1 MGRFVVCCPSSKPC
15 LPSAHSSRPARCP
28 LLPKTEQLRSKSS
41 LQLHTSA
48 QKSPCRPWPFFSPRS
63 VTFHCSELRPAR
75 AEVGEN
81 WLCWAGTTSRAQLVP
96 PGSPPPRVSAQ
107 HPDHA
112 THGSNLTVT
121 SPRLPTAVCLDVQHA
136 PGPGRHSEHAA
147 SMAFRGS
154 TLVPWAQG
162 CASICF
168 LLLALLGAAKPPWL
182 GKGFWGAANPPPG
195 AQLCSR
201 LPWGHVPVP
210 VGWGGRQP
218 LLAQGTLT
226 SCSSYCLARDKP
238 SLEGCLLGNLPPP
251 QSPSRP
257 LLLNPEEK
265 EYLRRSS
272 CTHLG

>member
-1 MGRFVVCCPSSKPC
+1 MGSTRQAGAGPFGAICGVLSQLQALPACCGC
-15 LPSAHSSRPARCP
+15 LPSAHSSKPARCP
-28 LLPKTEQLRSKSS
+28 LLPKTEQLRSKAS

-63 VTFHCSELRPAR
+63 VTFHCSELWPAR

-81 WLCWAGTTSRAQLVP
+81 WLCWAGTTSCAQLVP

-112 THGSNLTVT
+112 THGSHLTVT

-136 PGPGRHSEHAA
+136 LSPGRHSEHAA

-182 GKGFWGAANPPPG
+182 GKGFGVQQTHPQGPSSAPGFPG
-195 AQLCSR
+195 ATSLCQ
-201 LPWGHVPVP
+201 WDG
-210 VGWGGRQP
+210 
-218 LLAQGTLT
+218 
-226 SCSSYCLARDKP
+226 
-238 SLEGCLLGNLPPP
+238 EGDNLF
-251 QSPSRP
+251 
-257 LLLNPEEK
+257 LHK
-265 EYLRRSS
+265 EP
-272 CTHLG
+272 